1 MIEELRNHM
10 DETTPKS
17 STAKSY
23 YHPEGHRK
31 EGEESVTKAQELG
44 PPSRKKNQSNWDQ
57 GERAV
62 RWELEP
68 QRRYSC
74 HWRCPMKQRV
84 KEKCPGFPSTSTLF
98 LLLNLPR
105 SQRGRGLGKLSSLW
119 YRACRRGQVI
129 DLQTDK
135 WLRVWG
141 SFSNLWAHALL
152 LQGPDGQEWLKARKK
167 TLSSHVQNSS
177 ICWELDGF
185 YYLKTVSLQWTLL
198 LSGLSSIY
206 RPDIIIIKIP
216 IVFFLQK

>member
-1 MIEELRNHM
+1 MLPKPRNWG
-10 DETTPKS
+10 
-17 STAKSY
+17 
-23 YHPEGHRK
+23 HPAENRI
-31 EGEESVTKAQELG
+31 
-44 PPSRKKNQSNWDQ
+44 NQTGTI

-84 KEKCPGFPSTSTLF
+84 KEKCPGFLSTSTLF